1 MNENVISKKD
11 YKYAFITKF
20 KSDRIDDNKNKI
32 PMLEMVLHKYY
43 YVEDG
48 LVLENPVKYMNTNL
62 KFKNLTQQE
71 KSELADKIYE
81 YCFRGWKEDF
91 NLDNIIIRQNTL
103 EEDKLLLNYINDGL
117 KYENKKDIEG
127 LEFLEVP
134 KNIIQEYLIE
144 K

>member
-20 KSDRIDDNKNKI
+20 KSDRLDDNKNKI
-32 PMLEMVLHKYY
+32 PMMEIVLRKYY
-43 YVEDG
+43 YKEDA
-48 LVLENPVKYMNTNL
+48 LILENPIKYMNTNL

-71 KSELADKIYE
+71 KSELANKIYE
-81 YCFRGWKEDF
+81 YCYRGWKEDF

-103 EEDKLLLNYINDGL
+103 EEDKLLLNYINEDL
-117 KYENKKDIEG
+117 KYENRKDIEG
-127 LEFLEVP
+127 LEFIEVP
-134 KNIIQEYLIE
+134 KSLIQEYLIE